1 MSEGESRPLV
11 LVVDDDED
19 HLLMLEALLESV
31 GYDVVTAASCSAG
44 KTALHEHRIDA
55 LVADLSLGDG
65 TALDLLAD
73 AGADRP
79 RVAIVL
85 SGFDSTDDVAR
96 TLQAGYDAHLAK
108 PTPVELLRETI
119 AEGLRA
125 HSGVRL
131 SARPDEANHG
141 SERDLA
147 AAAAVTAA
155 AMGAKRSPT

>member
-1 MSEGESRPLV
+1 MGQGEARPLV

-19 HLLMLEALLESV
+19 HLLMLEALLDAV
-31 GYDVVTAASCSAG
+31 GYEVTTASSCASG
-44 KTALHEHRIDA
+44 LQALRERAFDA

-65 TALDLLAD
+65 TALDLLRD
-73 AGADRP
+73 IGANRP

-85 SGFDSTDDVAR
+85 SGFDSTDDIAR
-96 TLQAGYDAHLAK
+96 TLEAGYDAHLAK

-131 SARPDEANHG
+131 TATG
-141 SERDLA
+141 SSGDNQGSDRDL
-147 AAAAVTAA
+147 VVGSKRP
-155 AMGAKRSPT
+155 GA